1 MRTRKTT
8 RDDIPALKALWEE
21 AFGDEE
27 QDIDA
32 FFETLYPGAIGFCA
46 EESGVLC
53 AMLFALPQTIV
64 KGEKQLKS
72 AYLYAVAT
80 KKEYRGRGY
89 CKALMAY
96 AEKELRKRYF
106 EAAMLSPASETLAD
120 FYAEQ
125 GYTRQGGVRRVLTA
139 CPKSAGQATV
149 IGVQDYAGLRETMLW
164 DVAHVRYDKAQLEY
178 ALSGGQCYCLMNGFS
193 MGCAMMQRR
202 REAEP
207 VRVRELLPSFD
218 VLPAMAEK
226 LGAGEY
232 EVQTALDQNE
242 GVCWAMLKWLDK
254 AYPELEPVYMGFA
267 LE

>member
-8 RDDIPALKALWEE
+8 REDIPALKALWEE

-80 KKEYRGRGY
+80 KKEYRGRGF
-89 CKALMAY
+89 
-96 AEKELRKRYF
+96 RKRYF

-139 CPKSAGQATV
+139 CSKSAGQATV

-193 MGCAMMQRR
+193 MGCAMTQER
-202 REAEP
+202 REEEP

-218 VLPAMAEK
+218 VLPALAEK
-226 LGAGEY
+226 LGPGEY